1 MLNKVWIAVPFAIG
15 LSYVGFATANVV
27 VDNKK
32 TQLLG
37 SDKFLLCS
45 LSGDTCTNI
54 KERQKMP
61 IKIIPPLGLSLA
73 VNKQEINCLAR
84 NLTQEPVAKN
94 IKDKIA
100 VGFGTLNRVKIGMA
114 KSICQV
120 IAQNKKNANGLTT
133 YQMSWYGNWAK
144 RNAPPRKEDVEL
156 AKKILTGDVK
166 NPLPE
171 CPFVSWYNNVL
182 DDDKSFNRKGMLNP
196 KKDKCVYK
204 PFSTPH
210 FYIGWR

>member
-27 VDNKK
+27 IDNKK

-61 IKIIPPLGLSLA
+61 IKIIPPLGLSVA

-84 NLTQEPVAKN
+84 NITQEAVSGYTV
-94 IKDKIA
+94 DRIA
-100 VGFGTLNRVKIGMA
+100 VAYGTINRVKQGFA
-114 KSICQV
+114 RSICAV
-120 IAQNKKNANGLTT
+120 ISQYSVNKGKTT
-133 YQMSWYGNWAK
+133 YQMSWYGNYAK
-144 RNAPPRKEDVEL
+144 RNAPPRPENVEL
-156 AKKILTGDVK
+156 AKKILTGDIP
-166 NPLPE
+166 NPSTE
-171 CPFVSWYNNVL
+171 CPIVSWYNNNL
-182 DDDKSFNRKGMLNP
+182 DSKQSYNFKGMLDP
-196 KKDKCVYK
+196 KKQKCVYK